1 MHRQNLRYNEL
12 TSEDTITTV
21 CHVFDSHNPRG
32 ATYYHYIYK
41 VGDDFYT
48 CSASGV
54 KTTSFHREPIQSFL
68 LVFNENQPGHHTIL
82 RSQKVD
88 NLLEIGT
95 ILENPGNLDS
105 IIKKNTTLMTTAVPI
120 ASKNNI
126 NDMLKYRNK
135 SRL

>member
-1 MHRQNLRYNEL
+1 
-12 TSEDTITTV
+12 
-21 CHVFDSHNPRG
+21 
-32 ATYYHYIYK
+32 
-41 VGDDFYT
+41 
-48 CSASGV
+48 
-54 KTTSFHREPIQSFL
+54 
-68 LVFNENQPGHHTIL
+68 VFNENQPGHHTIL